1 MKTKT
6 ILTLLFALAVF
17 ASVFLCPVA
26 QAKQLPWNVEAD
38 VTFGDVV
45 FHYSLKQEMIGCNN
59 AQPRA
64 FFGSLRQ
71 KQALAQHLQAMQL
84 PNSAIFNYIL
94 PNFDKILHCF
104 RFVER
109 QKQDATVSFDQSG
122 FHYTE
127 GQNGVYINQLA
138 LFNKMLQGEKTI
150 KLPTVTDAAVTV
162 PELKQKTTQKGSFST
177 TFFAGN
183 TNRLQNVV
191 LAAQALDGTVVGSG
205 EKFSFNK
212 TVGPRTAERGYRSS
226 KVIVDGA
233 YVDGVGGGVCQ
244 VSTTLYNALLLAE
257 FLPSACQHSL
267 VSSYVEAGFDA
278 MVSDGGA
285 DLTFTNTTACPV
297 YVSAKV
303 NESSQTITCTV
314 FGLPNACKV
323 VRESVAQRTPFE
335 VVEIFDAQK
344 YPDIIYC
351 DQFKV
356 LSGGSDGVVSQSF
369 LNYYDGNRLVKRL
382 KIRQNSYKMVNKVVV
397 RGILPRPEVD

>member
-6 ILTLLFALAVF
+6 ISILLFALAVF

-26 QAKQLPWNVEAD
+26 QAQQQPWNVEAD
-38 VTFGDVV
+38 VTFGGVV
-45 FHYSLKQEMIGCNN
+45 FHYSLKQEAAGCDNV
-59 AQPRA
+59 QQRA
-64 FFGSLRQ
+64 LYGSLRQ
-71 KQALAQHLQAMQL
+71 KQALAQRLLTMQL
-84 PNSAIFNYIL
+84 PDSAVFNYVL

-104 RFVER
+104 SFVER
-109 QKQDATVSFDQSG
+109 QKQDATVSFDKNG
-122 FHYTE
+122 FRYTE
-127 GQNGVYINQLA
+127 GQNGVYINRLA

-150 KLPTVTDAAVTV
+150 ELPIVTDAALTV
-162 PELKQKTTQKGSFST
+162 QQLKQITTQKGSFST
-177 TFFAGN
+177 TFSAGN
-183 TNRLQNVV
+183 ANRLQNVI

-205 EKFSFNK
+205 EKFSFNQV
-212 TVGPRTAERGYRSS
+212 VGPRTAERGYRSS
-226 KVIVDGA
+226 KVIVDGT

-285 DLTFTNTTACPV
+285 DLTFTNNTACPV
-297 YVSAKV
+297 YVAAKV
-303 NESSQTITCTV
+303 NVAHQTITCTV

-323 VRESVAQRTPFE
+323 VRESVAERTPFD
-335 VVEIFDAQK
+335 VVEIFDTQK
-344 YPDIIYC
+344 YPEIVYC

-356 LSGGSDGVVSQSF
+356 LSGGSDGVQSQSF

-397 RGILPRPEVD
+397 RGILPRPPAD

>member
-26 QAKQLPWNVEAD
+26 QATQLPWNVEVD
-38 VTFGDVV
+38 VTFGDVI
-45 FHYSLKQEMIGCNN
+45 FHYSLKKEMAGCTN
-59 AQPRA
+59 AQQRA
-64 FFGSLRQ
+64 FYGSLHQ
-71 KQALAQHLQAMQL
+71 KQLLAQRLQAMQL
-84 PNSAIFNYIL
+84 PNSAVFNYVL

-109 QKQDATVSFDQSG
+109 QKQNSTVSFDKNG

-127 GQNGVYINQLA
+127 GQNGVYINSLA

-150 KLPTVTDAAVTV
+150 RLPTVTDAAVTV
-162 PELKQKTTQKGSFST
+162 QELKQKTMQKGSFST
-177 TFFAGN
+177 IFSAGN
-183 TNRLQNVV
+183 ANRLQNVV
-191 LAAQALDGTVVGSG
+191 LAAQALDGTVVGVG
-205 EKFSFNK
+205 EKFSFNQ
-212 TVGPRTAERGYRSS
+212 TVGPRTAARGYRSS

-297 YVSAKV
+297 YISAKV
-303 NESSQTITCTV
+303 NVASQTITCTI
-314 FGLPNACKV
+314 FGLPNTYKV
-323 VRESVAQRTPFE
+323 VRESVAERTPFE

-356 LSGGSDGVVSQSF
+356 LSGGSDGVQSQSF
-369 LNYYDGNRLVKRL
+369 LNYYDANRLVKRL
-382 KIRQNSYKMVNKVVV
+382 KIRQNSYKMVSKVVV
-397 RGILPRPEVD
+397 RGILPRLQTD